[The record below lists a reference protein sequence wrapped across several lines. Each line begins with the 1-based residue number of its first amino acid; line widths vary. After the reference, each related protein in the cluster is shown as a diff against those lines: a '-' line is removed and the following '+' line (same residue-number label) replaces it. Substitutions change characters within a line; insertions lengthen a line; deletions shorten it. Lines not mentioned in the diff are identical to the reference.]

1 MPVGWTDPDSGLS
14 RLEEGTA
21 PSATHFLRVKIIVTH
36 VTGPGYDVGL
46 LNPPQD
52 AASGHNSK
60 DQESIPMK
68 SRDAFAAVAAVATL
82 LVPPLHGQGFGASK
96 TKVTLQRKL
105 PALMRLP
112 GNTIRVRAGGHA
124 NDAEIAQDLQ
134 AQLETELLKDDSSLQ
149 EDEEHP
155 ATTITCQ
162 ITNYAHP
169 RPILEQKPNVFAGKN
184 GPKTVNYIRVT
195 GSLSVAFQARSADG
209 HMVGSDNVTVN
220 YDQEFDS
227 SGNNTSKGL
236 MGSMSTSWH
245 KLRGAANNAAQQ
257 DDQPPTDAELRMHL
271 LAMAVHRM
279 AEQIVNTNESVDV
292 LLAKD
297 KSLEEGDKQ
306 AEAGLWQRA
315 QETFETAAPS
325 PNKAEDAYRL
335 YNTGVA
341 YEALAYQA
349 SDTKAAMKLLD
360 QAAINYGK
368 AIDDKPDEKYFLE
381 PQKRIETALAHYR
394 KIEDQKNA
402 PPAPAPVRQV
412 AAATPAPAPA
422 AAAAHGADPPA
433 VSPTHVLT
441 NSKVIAMARAGLD
454 DDSIAAAVRNA
465 KAADFD
471 LSSVGQRQLTHGGVD
486 ATVLSAMK
494 ARAVRDLATGK

>member
-1 MPVGWTDPDSGLS
+1 M
-14 RLEEGTA
+14 
-21 PSATHFLRVKIIVTH
+21 
-36 VTGPGYDVGL
+36 
-46 LNPPQD
+46 N
-52 AASGHNSK
+52 
-60 DQESIPMK
+60 
-68 SRDAFAAVAAVATL
+68 SRDAFAAAAVAAAI
-82 LVPPLHGQGFGASK
+82 LVPPLHGQGFGSSK

-112 GNTIRVRAGGHA
+112 GNTIRVRASGHA
-124 NDAEIAQDLQ
+124 NEADIAQDLQ

-169 RPILEQKPNVFAGKN
+169 QPILEQKPNVFAGKS

-227 SGNNTSKGL
+227 SGNNTSHGL
-236 MGSMSTSWH
+236 VGSMSGSWH
-245 KLRGAANNAAQQ
+245 KMMHGANSESPN
-257 DDQPPTDAELRMHL
+257 DQPPTEAELRSHL
-271 LAMAVHRM
+271 LTMAVHRM
-279 AEQIVNTNESVDV
+279 AEQIVNTNESIDV

-297 KSLEEGDKQ
+297 KGLEEGDKQ

-315 QETFETAAPS
+315 QETFETATPS
-325 PNKAEDAYRL
+325 PNRAEDAYRL

-341 YEALAYQA
+341 YEALGYQA
-349 SDTKAAMKLLD
+349 SDTKSAMKLLD

-368 AIDDKPDEKYFLE
+368 AIDAKPDEKYFLE

-394 KIEDQKNA
+394 KLEEEKAA
-402 PPAPAPVRQV
+402 PPAAAPVRQV
-412 AAATPAPAPA
+412 AAATPPSAPSAPA
-422 AAAAHGADPPA
+422 AHAGDPPA

-454 DDSIAAAVRNA
+454 DDSIAAAVRTA

-471 LSSVGQRQLTHGGVD
+471 LSSVGQRQLAHGGVD
-486 ATVLSAMK
+486 AAVISAMK
-494 ARAVRDLATGK
+494 ARAARDLASGK

>member
-1 MPVGWTDPDSGLS
+1 M
-14 RLEEGTA
+14 
-21 PSATHFLRVKIIVTH
+21 
-36 VTGPGYDVGL
+36 
-46 LNPPQD
+46 N
-52 AASGHNSK
+52 
-60 DQESIPMK
+60 
-68 SRDAFAAVAAVATL
+68 SRDAFAAAAVAAAL

-112 GNTIRVRAGGHA
+112 GNTIRVRASGHA
-124 NDAEIAQDLQ
+124 NEADLAQDLQ
-134 AQLETELLKDDSSLQ
+134 AQLETELLKDDSNLQ

-155 ATTITCQ
+155 VTTITCQ

-169 RPILEQKPNVFAGKN
+169 QPILEQKPNVFAGKN
-184 GPKTVNYIRVT
+184 QPKTVNYIRVT
-195 GSLSVAFQARSADG
+195 GALSVAFQARSADG

-227 SGNNTSKGL
+227 SGNNSSHGL
-236 MGSMSTSWH
+236 MGSMSSSWH
-245 KLRGAANNAAQQ
+245 KIRGTKDAVAQ
-257 DDQPPTDAELRMHL
+257 DDQPPTDAELRMRL
-271 LAMAVHRM
+271 LTMAVHRM
-279 AEQIVNTNESVDV
+279 AQQIVNTNESIDV

-297 KSLEEGDKQ
+297 KTLEEGDKQ

-315 QETFETAAPS
+315 QESFETASPS
-325 PNKAEDAYRL
+325 PKKADDAYRL

-349 SDTKAAMKLLD
+349 SDTKSAMKLLD

-368 AIDDKPDEKYFLE
+368 AIDAKPDEKYFLE

-394 KIEDQKNA
+394 KLEEEKNA

-412 AAATPAPAPA
+412 AAATPAPPA
-422 AAAAHGADPPA
+422 AAAAHAADPPP
-433 VSPTHVLT
+433 SPGHVLT

-486 ATVLSAMK
+486 AAVISAMK
-494 ARAVRDLATGK
+494 ARAVRDLASGK